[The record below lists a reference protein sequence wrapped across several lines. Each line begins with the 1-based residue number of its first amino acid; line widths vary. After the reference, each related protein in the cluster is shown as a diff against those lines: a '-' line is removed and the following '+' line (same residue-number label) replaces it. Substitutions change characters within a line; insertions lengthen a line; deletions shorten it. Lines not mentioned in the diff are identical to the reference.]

1 MKRFTAVAC
10 VLILSIASLA
20 SADTKKGRG
29 SVNKPMIVT
38 WRGNGPTQIT
48 VQVKQAKQPLMLVLG
63 DRTEDITWCTSVGHS
78 TRDRVIRCD
87 FNAVS
92 DSYALAV
99 GAFRIGQLR
108 GYGHIEPD
116 RGEPDAAATISGAGG
131 TSTHGT
137 AAPRKYREST
147 CCWLELSE

>member
-63 DRTEDITWCTSVGHS
+63 DSTEDITWCTSVGHS

-99 GAFRIGQLR
+99 GALSGSASFEVTVTSNPIGESRTLRQPSAGLEERARMALQRLARIESR
-108 GYGHIEPD
+108 
-116 RGEPDAAATISGAGG
+116 RAAG
-131 TSTHGT
+131 
-137 AAPRKYREST
+137 
-147 CCWLELSE
+147 